1 MAGEVRGQDR
11 QCGRKQPRVG
21 ARSLVQKRKER
32 LVWGET
38 PFLTH
43 PGAGKWV
50 GRRATTRQLSGY
62 SVANKKG
69 GANTADRAS
78 TAHMQPRIAQLT
90 PLDTQTPGEQIYSL
104 GSKGNCRSATGLTV
118 NVAAAAPRS
127 LFHRTPFPW
136 CIISGRRTFYA
147 RHCLLKDATPRLKQ
161 GPCEAHCRCSFCSAR
176 HRRVPEQAPD
186 L

>member
-1 MAGEVRGQDR
+1 MRKAMAGEVRGQDR

-50 GRRATTRQLSGY
+50 GRRTTTRQLSGY

-104 GSKGNCRSATGLTV
+104 RSKATAGPTGLITVACNRCGSTVLFDGPTSPVNCIVHSLVHRRCSIAIVELGTAACRSTPLI
-118 NVAAAAPRS
+118 PRRMKS
-127 LFHRTPFPW
+127 
-136 CIISGRRTFYA
+136 
-147 RHCLLKDATPRLKQ
+147 LLKT
-161 GPCEAHCRCSFCSAR
+161 
-176 HRRVPEQAPD
+176 
-186 L
+186 